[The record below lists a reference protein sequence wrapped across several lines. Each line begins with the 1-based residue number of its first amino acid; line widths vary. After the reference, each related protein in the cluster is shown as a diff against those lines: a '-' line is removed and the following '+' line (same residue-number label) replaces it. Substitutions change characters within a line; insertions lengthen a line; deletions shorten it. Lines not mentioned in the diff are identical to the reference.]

1 MSICET
7 KPQAGEARSIE
18 LPCGKRAP
26 SEARR
31 WLGWIDAYLDPRRFY
46 DAQVMVSE
54 LVSNAVMHAELD
66 AGDPICLRARVE
78 SDRILVTVCDRGRG
92 FEPQN
97 PPRRP
102 TSDVVG
108 GLGLWLVDTLADGLT
123 FDGAKGR
130 VSFEV
135 ARAGGPRPAGSAARL
150 SGGPGRP

>member
-1 MSICET
+1 MSLRET
-7 KPQAGEARSIE
+7 RLEAGEARSIE
-18 LPCGKRAP
+18 LSCGKQAP

-31 WLGWIDAYLDPRRFY
+31 WLVWIDTYLDSRRFY

-54 LVSNAVMHAELD
+54 LVSNAVMHADLD

-92 FEPQN
+92 FEPQD
-97 PPRRP
+97 PPHP
-102 TSDVVG
+102 PAADVVG
-108 GLGLWLVDTLADGLT
+108 GRLGLWLVDRLADGLT

-135 ARAGGPRPAGSAARL
+135 ARADAPAAQPEVRS
-150 SGGPGRP
+150 S

>member
-1 MSICET
+1 MSLCES
-7 KPQAGEARSIE
+7 KIEAGEAHSIE
-18 LPCGKRAP
+18 LPCGKQAP

-54 LVSNAVMHAELD
+54 LVSNAVMHADLD

-78 SDRILVTVCDRGRG
+78 SGRILVTVCDRGRG
-92 FEPQN
+92 FEPQD

-102 TSDVVG
+102 ASDVVG

-135 ARAGGPRPAGSAARL
+135 VRAGEPVQRGAPRG
-150 SGGPGRP
+150 

>member
-1 MSICET
+1 MSGCET
-7 KPQAGEARSIE
+7 QQTTREARSIE
-18 LPCGKRAP
+18 LACGKQAP

-31 WLGWIDAYLDPRRFY
+31 WLVWIDAYLDPRRFY

-54 LVSNAVMHAELD
+54 LVSNAVMHADLD

-78 SDRILVTVCDRGRG
+78 SHRILVTVCDRGRG
-92 FEPQN
+92 FEPAE

-102 TSDVVG
+102 AGDVVG
-108 GLGLWLVDTLADGLT
+108 GLGLWLVDALADGLT

-135 ARAGGPRPAGSAARL
+135 ARA
-150 SGGPGRP
+150 